1 MMEKFDFLLGNWNL
15 EYRVPKSAFSEATTG
30 TFWLGIRKYIEEN
43 YDFAPELIY
52 YGQKYGWTLRYRKSS
67 KTLCSLF
74 PEKDAFTVLVVLG
87 KKEVEKTFSIIE
99 RLTAEARTLF
109 ENAEQKRDGRWLWIR
124 VLVNDDVESVK
135 VLLNVKR
142 KPNKLN

>member
-1 MMEKFDFLLGNWNL
+1 MEKFDFLLGNWNL
-15 EYRVPKSAFSEATTG
+15 EYRVPKSTFSEATTG

>member
-1 MMEKFDFLLGNWNL
+1 ML
-15 EYRVPKSAFSEATTG
+15 YRRMINGDIKPTEDDITG
-30 TFWLGIRKYIEEN
+30 TVGEKSSLWLEIRKYLEEN
-43 YDFAPELIY
+43 YDFAPELIH
-52 YGQKYGWTLRYRKSS
+52 YGQKYGWTLRYRKSG

-87 KKEVEKTFSIIE
+87 KKEVEKMFSIIDKLNPE
-99 RLTAEARTLF
+99 VRTLF

-124 VLVNDDVESVK
+124 VLTNDEVESIK

-142 KPNKLN
+142 KPKNLN